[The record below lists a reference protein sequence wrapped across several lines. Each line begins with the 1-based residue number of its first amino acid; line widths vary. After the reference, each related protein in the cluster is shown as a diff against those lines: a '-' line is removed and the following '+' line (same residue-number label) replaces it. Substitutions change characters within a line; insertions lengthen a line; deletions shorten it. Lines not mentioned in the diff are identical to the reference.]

1 MATALLDQRRKSYSF
16 ADIETYWQDR
26 WEEARIFHYEP
37 LPGKKNWL
45 IMELPPFANGSL
57 HMGHLRNYSMGDA
70 NARFRRMMD
79 FNVLYTSGF
88 DSFGLPNELAA
99 REAQCHPKL
108 LAEEV
113 MAEMRQQFIRMGLS
127 HDTRRIIG
135 YHEEEYY
142 RWVQWVF
149 LKLLENGFAY
159 RKLSP
164 VNWCEHCQT
173 TLADSLAEG
182 GKCWRC
188 HVPVE
193 SRPVKQWF
201 ISESNFAEELLQ
213 GLERLD
219 RWPAKIK
226 QIHRDWI
233 GRREGLD
240 VQFALAPD
248 KSFFLNVFLPQPELL
263 PAVTFI
269 VVSPEHPLLPWMISR
284 GYTGEAALESIRKR
298 THEAVSTTLMALHP
312 LTEKQLPV
320 TISSSLDLSFN
331 ADVLAGCPAHV
342 RADARMALLLGLEAA
357 PVLCAPDG
365 AGPGSAFEWNERWLY
380 CCGGELDGMSVPLG
394 RSHIL
399 QKIESAGVGRKTVRY
414 RLRDWNIA
422 RQRYWGPPVP
432 VVHCSVCGIVP
443 VPEDQLPV
451 RLPMDIS
458 MQGEGNPLAND
469 SEFVHTQCPRCAAPA
484 QRDTDT
490 LEAYSSPWWYHWNG
504 KGNSTFD
511 PFDRGES
518 RLYVPVAL
526 MIGGEDQARTCFFH
540 VRMMARALKQ
550 SGTVDYEEPI
560 DTLLAIGMVKA
571 GGRKMSKSEGNT
583 VSPAAMIEQYGA
595 DAVRFGILSGAA
607 PESDLNWSD
616 MLIRQ
621 AYAFLQNVW
630 RFGMRTSSLLQVN
643 LCSRDVRIDSNYSLS
658 RKLARQLETA
668 IVRTTGALEQNRFHL
683 AATNVQFLFK
693 RIEEY
698 ESEAVERHGTLDQR
712 DREVLSSAMSVFL
725 RLLTPLCPHIT
736 EELWR
741 RFGGSGF
748 IAQAA
753 WPESVFLKADGDPA

>member
-1 MATALLDQRRKSYSF
+1 MATALLDQCRESYSF
-16 ADIETYWQDR
+16 FEIEPYWQNQ

-70 NARFRRMMD
+70 NARFRRMMG

-113 MAEMRQQFIRMGLS
+113 MAEMRKQFIRIGLS

-142 RWVQWVF
+142 LWVQWVF

-159 RKLSP
+159 RKFSP
-164 VNWCEHCQT
+164 VNWCGHCHT
-173 TLADSLAEG
+173 TLADSLAEE

-188 HVPVE
+188 HLPVE
-193 SRPVKQWF
+193 SRPVEQWF

-213 GLERLD
+213 GLEKLD
-219 RWPAKIK
+219 HWPAKIK

-233 GRREGLD
+233 GRRDGLD

-248 KSFFLNVFLPQPELL
+248 RSLFLNIFLAQPELL
-263 PAVTFI
+263 PAVDFI
-269 VVSPEHPLLPWMISR
+269 AISPEHPLLPWMISQ
-284 GYTGEAALESIRKR
+284 GYSDEAALGSIRKR
-298 THEAVSTTLMALHP
+298 TRDAVSSTLVAFHP
-312 LTEKQLPV
+312 WTGKELPV
-320 TISSSLDLSFN
+320 VICSSLDLSFN
-331 ADVLAGCPAHV
+331 ADVLAGCSAHV
-342 RADARMALLLGLEAA
+342 RADARLASLLALEGA
-357 PVLCAPDG
+357 PVLQPPNG
-365 AGPGSAFEWNERWLY
+365 AGPRSPFEWDETWLY
-380 CCGGELDGMSVPLG
+380 CCGGELDGMRVPQG

-399 QKIESAGVGRKTVRY
+399 QKIESGGAGRKTVRY

-432 VVHCSVCGIVP
+432 VVHCPACGIVP

-451 RLPMDIS
+451 RLPLDIS
-458 MQGEGNPLAND
+458 MQGEGNPLASD
-469 SEFVHTQCPRCAAPA
+469 PVFVHTQCPRCAAPA

-504 KGNSTFD
+504 KGTSTFD
-511 PFDRGES
+511 PFDKEES

-540 VRMMARALKQ
+540 VRMMAQALKK
-550 SGTVDYEEPI
+550 SGMVEYEEPI
-560 DTLLAIGMVKA
+560 DTLLAIGMVKS

-583 VSPAAMIEQYGA
+583 ISPAEMIEQYGA

-616 MLIRQ
+616 TLVRQ
-621 AYAFLQNVW
+621 AYAFLQNIW
-630 RFGMRTSSLLQVN
+630 RLAMRTSGCLQVN
-643 LCSRDVRIDSNYSLS
+643 PCARDVRIDSSYSLS

-668 IVRTTGALEQNRFHL
+668 IARTTGALEQNRFHL
-683 AATNVQFLFK
+683 VAANVQFLLK

-698 ESEAVERHGTLDQR
+698 ESEAVKRHGALDQR
-712 DREVLSSAMSVFL
+712 DREALSSAMSVFL
-725 RLLTPLCPHIT
+725 RLLTPLCPHIA

-741 RFGGSGF
+741 RYGGSGF

-753 WPESVFLKADGDPA
+753 WPESASRKDDGGRE